1 MLHKK
6 ELQTFSQNFS
16 YISYNVIN
24 RFIFLLVNVVSVFK
38 KKKRLKYKVILLKT
52 LLPWVFFLGK
62 LSTVTPLS

>member
-6 ELQTFSQNFS
+6 ELQTLSQNFS

-38 KKKRLKYKVILLKT
+38 KKETKV
-52 LLPWVFFLGK
+52 
-62 LSTVTPLS
+62 

>member
-38 KKKRLKYKVILLKT
+38 KKETKV
-52 LLPWVFFLGK
+52 
-62 LSTVTPLS
+62 